1 MDIKKFER
9 VIKINSNTEILN
21 ASDCSCT
28 NCDTLRCFTNIT
40 KRNQNI
46 NECTCGK
53 YNNSKTTLVYSNQK
67 VNINNSMSDVSIEIK
82 DDDDDT
88 KVTNDG
94 GEPKVLIDII
104 SSMIKGDEKLK
115 VSINKKE
122 RFKKEIIYE
131 YNNNKNDIHITKKK
145 SKYIYKITKSK
156 DKINNVN
163 DINDKP
169 SAQICTGTPTY
180 SRKEISP
187 NTAQLSAQ
195 IINKPFKD
203 LKKSVSNYQ
212 SEKVIKKMSK
222 YDIFKRIKEVYKA
235 CSCKVCKCIVGKSF
249 QNSNEQ
255 CKCAPCECNDCI
267 NFIKILTDKENI
279 KKQSPIV
286 CPCIRCERS
295 QCKGIINSNVIQ
307 SCDCKPCDCIQC
319 IDNLSKFCDCEPCQC
334 LECKTMPKKKIRTI
348 VVAPVGEDNQGNKS
362 QFSPCDY
369 TERSHGFP
377 LSTNL
382 MHEMST
388 GMSRHNN
395 CRCEN
400 CLQQTCGMDDN
411 DNCICDRSN
420 KVIRKQVQQDFHDY
434 DIRYVSVNNNTRIP
448 SYWNNPSKNNIK
460 NAMSSNFRGFNIT
473 RDVSSYF
480 NEDASST
487 PEDFFKRKF
496 VLPSFISS
504 CSNSG
509 YDNAIYHPIKLP
521 KNTVETCIND
531 VFKFNSNKN
540 INYNRINMTS
550 RSINNSQTL
559 SDYGTIT
566 NNIVDLKQYENNNV
580 CQYNTGFTRLNT
592 RDMKNFIDYKR
603 VYNSLREAK
612 VFSLE
617 LNKILEK
624 YERANRDFQS
634 ISQRLKSI
642 HDYNINDHIVKSN
655 KKDCYQQVTSEM
667 AQKEIDTYEQT
678 INNDERSCV
687 ISIGNEKKDNSFD
700 FTNDI
705 HLKSKIIPNATNDSF
720 NSIPKNTIMISNSFE
735 VNEYNDDI
743 EDKQMLINFIDNNNL
758 YNAPNCFKT
767 KEEIF
772 KSQTV
777 NVDHKTQT
785 ISNNNENTYKFM
797 TQSVVTKQNSFATS
811 SSSNSYIQAVGVK
824 SSTTTE
830 QNSFFKD
837 CSITSNKIDINID
850 NQTKCE
856 IPKRK
861 QKLHDISK
869 EALPALA
876 NEITINLK
884 NTARKEI
891 EFAVNNV
898 KKTMVKDENMPA
910 STQTE
915 RHNITVRVKKEI
927 NCSSTEIKR
936 ECKQKS
942 LNQQFLLKSGKSS
955 TARQCNHVIEESRSN
970 YDALK
975 ASFLRVRR
983 VSDHTVLVKWNVP
996 QVIKDVQGYE
1006 LLVDGRAVQKIFS
1019 PVHSMAVVTCLPH
1032 SNKVLLTIRTITT
1045 SASELPASSIGA
1057 VWFKSRQKI

>member
-434 DIRYVSVNNNTRIP
+434 DI
-448 SYWNNPSKNNIK
+448 
-460 NAMSSNFRGFNIT
+460 
-473 RDVSSYF
+473 
-480 NEDASST
+480 
-487 PEDFFKRKF
+487 
-496 VLPSFISS
+496 
-504 CSNSG
+504 
-509 YDNAIYHPIKLP
+509 
-521 KNTVETCIND
+521 
-531 VFKFNSNKN
+531 
-540 INYNRINMTS
+540 